1 MVQNLTQNSTRSLTD
16 HHKNLVDNTKKKQ
29 PSPQPHTQTYLIKN
43 HIGCTES
50 TMANHTS
57 KLETRTELQAR
68 VSVIHGRSEFDRQD
82 SIAHLL
88 VQLQKDLAAQ
98 RRFREDVISR
108 LKNLKGIDNIRG
120 TKSVIRDLNDDI
132 WATHLLETGCLTILD
147 LTKNKNITVAA
158 EKRYSVREAEQKYF
172 EKAEKFALEK
182 ERNPDTK
189 LCFPSKSEKIDVK
202 EEYNEMVERR
212 RLVKLPDEVLSPA
225 KNKKKRINTITPPS
239 TKRMPA
245 KRKSNRKRKQYSS
258 ESRIGNVSLKIKDKE
273 HVLPEPGKHE
283 KIYTLREI
291 ILHMEPFKGKGVKK
305 MAKRLREEGRVLVS
319 PTTLLRYIKNYEKNP
334 KSLPA
339 DDDFGVKKK
348 GRPSKIVDDKVSE
361 KLNAREH
368 ANISY
373 VGDGLQEAK
382 EALIEATKEAAKAKG
397 ICVDSVSI
405 EPDPKTVEIYD
416 RMATFYG
423 F

>member
-1 MVQNLTQNSTRSLTD
+1 
-16 HHKNLVDNTKKKQ
+16 
-29 PSPQPHTQTYLIKN
+29 
-43 HIGCTES
+43 
-50 TMANHTS
+50 MANHTS

-132 WATHLLETGCLTILD
+132 RATHLLETGCLTILD
-147 LTKNKNITVAA
+147 LTKNKNTTVAA

-212 RLVKLPDEVLSPA
+212 RLVTLPDEVLSPA
-225 KNKKKRINTITPPS
+225 RNKKKRINTITPPS
-239 TKRMPA
+239 IFF
-245 KRKSNRKRKQYSS
+245 
-258 ESRIGNVSLKIKDKE
+258 SRRENSIVNI
-273 HVLPEPGKHE
+273 PG
-283 KIYTLREI
+283 
-291 ILHMEPFKGKGVKK
+291 
-305 MAKRLREEGRVLVS
+305 
-319 PTTLLRYIKNYEKNP
+319 
-334 KSLPA
+334 
-339 DDDFGVKKK
+339 D
-348 GRPSKIVDDKVSE
+348 
-361 KLNAREH
+361 
-368 ANISY
+368 
-373 VGDGLQEAK
+373 
-382 EALIEATKEAAKAKG
+382 
-397 ICVDSVSI
+397 
-405 EPDPKTVEIYD
+405 
-416 RMATFYG
+416 
-423 F
+423 